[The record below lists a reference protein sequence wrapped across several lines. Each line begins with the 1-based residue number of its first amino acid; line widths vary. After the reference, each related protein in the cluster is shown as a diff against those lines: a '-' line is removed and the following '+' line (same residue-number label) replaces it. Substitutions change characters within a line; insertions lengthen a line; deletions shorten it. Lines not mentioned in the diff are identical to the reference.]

1 MIGIDLSSQAP
12 HIVYMG
18 NVAKRAVLLSL
29 LIASACLAGCTS
41 DDDSSDND
49 SAINL
54 VIYYDATSG
63 MIQENIQNGQQ
74 VSFNGVE
81 LTFDYAYTKSAD
93 GNIESYYFEAGDGSS
108 RISAQANDT
117 GEITYNYATH
127 GLFTAVLGAIDEA
140 GNEANVS
147 ITIRIDKRTLWGQS
161 NTDNPDIMTIDT
173 MPDCEC
179 DAPSKIAIDSTI
191 ENIQNAGGIFGG
203 PVTVSWLLS
212 GEGVERDSG
221 QEQIADGQN
230 AQWIHDEFNPGKQ
243 SWSLEVTLSENEER
257 VNIDHDVTITYND
270 EESKPNPLPT
280 QEQ

>member
-1 MIGIDLSSQAP
+1 MVGIDLSTQTA

-29 LIASACLAGCTS
+29 LIASACLAGCTGDEDSS
-41 DDDSSDND
+41 DDDS
-49 SAINL
+49 AIDL

-74 VSFNGVE
+74 ASFSGVE

-127 GLFTAVLGAIDEA
+127 GLFTAVLGAIDDA
-140 GNEANVS
+140 GNEANKS
-147 ITIRIDKRTLWGQS
+147 ITIRIDKHTLWGQT
-161 NTDNPDIMTIDT
+161 NTDDPDVMTIDT
-173 MPDCEC
+173 VPDCEC
-179 DAPSKIAIDSTI
+179 DAPSKIAIDSTV
-191 ENIQNAGGIFGG
+191 ENPGNLGGFGGG
-203 PVTVSWLLS
+203 PVSVNWLLT

-230 AQWIHDEFNPGKQ
+230 AQWLHDEFNPGKQ
-243 SWSLEVTLSENEER
+243 SWSLEVTLSGNEER
-257 VNIDHDVTITYND
+257 VNIDHDVTITYD
-270 EESKPNPLPT
+270 GEESNPNPLPT

>member
-1 MIGIDLSSQAP
+1 MIGIDLSTQTP

-18 NVAKRAVLLSL
+18 NVVKRAVLLSL

-41 DDDSSDND
+41 DEDSSDND
-49 SAINL
+49 SAIDL

-127 GLFTAVLGAIDEA
+127 GLFTAVLGAIDDA
-140 GNEANVS
+140 GNEANES

-161 NTDNPDIMTIDT
+161 NTDEPDVMIIDT

-179 DAPSKIAIDSTI
+179 DAPSKIAVDSII

-230 AQWIHDEFNPGKQ
+230 AEWIHDEFNPGKQ

>member
-1 MIGIDLSSQAP
+1 MIGIDLSTQTA
-12 HIVYMG
+12 HIDYMG
-18 NVAKRAVLLSL
+18 NVVKRAVLLSL

-49 SAINL
+49 SVIDL
-54 VIYYDATSG
+54 VVYYDATSG

-74 VSFNGVE
+74 ASFNGVE

-93 GNIESYYFEAGDGSS
+93 GDVASYYFEAGDGSS
-108 RISAQANDT
+108 RITVQANDT

-140 GNEANVS
+140 GNEVNES
-147 ITIRIDKRTLWGQS
+147 ITIRIDKRTLSGQS
-161 NTDNPDIMTIDT
+161 NTDDPDVMIIDT

-179 DAPSKIAIDSTI
+179 DAPSKIAIDSTV
-191 ENIQNAGGIFGG
+191 ENIQNAGGFFGG
-203 PVTVSWLLS
+203 PITVSWLLT
-212 GEGVERDSG
+212 GDDVERDSG

-230 AQWIHDEFNPGKQ
+230 AQWLHDEFNPGKQ
-243 SWSLEVTLSENEER
+243 SWSLEVTLSENDER
-257 VNIDHDVTITYND
+257 VNINHDVTITYMD

-280 QEQ
+280 KEQ

>member
-1 MIGIDLSSQAP
+1 MIGIDLSTQTA
-12 HIVYMG
+12 HIDYMG
-18 NVAKRAVLLSL
+18 NVVKRAVLLSL

-49 SAINL
+49 SVIDL
-54 VIYYDATSG
+54 VVYYDATSG

-74 VSFNGVE
+74 ASFNGVE

-93 GNIESYYFEAGDGSS
+93 GDVASYYFEAGDGSS
-108 RISAQANDT
+108 RITVQANDT

-127 GLFTAVLGAIDEA
+127 GLFTAVLGAIDET
-140 GNEANVS
+140 GNEANKS

-161 NTDNPDIMTIDT
+161 NTDDPDVMIIDT

-179 DAPSKIAIDSTI
+179 DAPSKIAIDSTV
-191 ENIQNAGGIFGG
+191 ENIQNAGGFFGG
-203 PVTVSWLLS
+203 PITVSWLLT
-212 GEGVERDSG
+212 GDDVERDSG

-230 AQWIHDEFNPGKQ
+230 AQWLHDEFNPGKQ
-243 SWSLEVTLSENEER
+243 SWSLEVTLSENDER
-257 VNIDHDVTITYND
+257 VNINHDVTITYMD

-280 QEQ
+280 KEQ

>member
-1 MIGIDLSSQAP
+1 MIGIDLSTQAP
-12 HIVYMG
+12 HIVIMG

-41 DDDSSDND
+41 DEDSSDND
-49 SAINL
+49 SAIDL

-127 GLFTAVLGAIDEA
+127 GLFTAVLGAIDDA
-140 GNEANVS
+140 GNEANES

-161 NTDNPDIMTIDT
+161 NTDEPDVMIIDT

-179 DAPSKIAIDSTI
+179 DAPSKIAVDSII

-230 AQWIHDEFNPGKQ
+230 AEWIHDEFNPGKQ

>member
-18 NVAKRAVLLSL
+18 NVVKRAVLLSL
-29 LIASACLAGCTS
+29 LIASACLAGCTG

-127 GLFTAVLGAIDEA
+127 GLFTGVLGAIDEA

-161 NTDNPDIMTIDT
+161 NTDNPDVMTIDT

>member
-1 MIGIDLSSQAP
+1 MIGIDLSTQTA
-12 HIVYMG
+12 HIDYMG
-18 NVAKRAVLLSL
+18 NVVKRAVLLSL

-49 SAINL
+49 SVIDL
-54 VIYYDATSG
+54 VVYYDATSG

-74 VSFNGVE
+74 ASFNGVE

-93 GNIESYYFEAGDGSS
+93 GDVASYYFEAGDGSS
-108 RISAQANDT
+108 RITVQANDT

-140 GNEANVS
+140 GNEVNES

-161 NTDNPDIMTIDT
+161 NTDDPDVMIIDT

-179 DAPSKIAIDSTI
+179 DAPSKIAIDSTV
-191 ENIQNAGGIFGG
+191 ENIQNAGGFFGG
-203 PVTVSWLLS
+203 PITVSWLLT
-212 GEGVERDSG
+212 GDDVERDSG

-230 AQWIHDEFNPGKQ
+230 AQWLHDEFNPGKQ
-243 SWSLEVTLSENEER
+243 SWSLEVTLSENDER
-257 VNIDHDVTITYND
+257 VNINHDVTITYMD

-280 QEQ
+280 KEQ

>member
-1 MIGIDLSSQAP
+1 MIGIVLSTQAP
-12 HIVYMG
+12 HIAFMG

-41 DDDSSDND
+41 DDDSSDDD
-49 SAINL
+49 SAIDL

-81 LTFDYAYTKSAD
+81 LTFDYAYTKSSD
-93 GNIESYYFEAGDGSS
+93 GNVESYYFEAGDGSS
-108 RISAQANDT
+108 RITVQANDT

-127 GLFTAVLGAIDEA
+127 GLFTAVLGATDDA
-140 GNEANVS
+140 GNEANKS
-147 ITIRIDKRTLWGQS
+147 ITIRIDKHTLWGQS
-161 NTDNPDIMTIDT
+161 GTENPSTMAIDT
-173 MPDCEC
+173 NPDCEC
-179 DAPSKIAIDSTI
+179 DAPSKIAIDSTV
-191 ENIQNAGGIFGG
+191 ENPPNGFGIGAD
-203 PVTVSWLLS
+203 TVSVKWIFT
-212 GEGVERDSG
+212 GEGVQRESG

-230 AQWIHDEFNPGKQ
+230 AQWLHDEFNPSKQ
-243 SWSLEVTLSENEER
+243 TWSLDVELTGNDEQ

-270 EESKPNPLPT
+270 EESNPNPLPT

>member
-1 MIGIDLSSQAP
+1 MIGIDLSTQAP
-12 HIVYMG
+12 HIVFMG

-41 DDDSSDND
+41 DEDSSDND
-49 SAINL
+49 SAIDL

-127 GLFTAVLGAIDEA
+127 GLFTAVLGAIDDA
-140 GNEANVS
+140 GNEANES
-147 ITIRIDKRTLWGQS
+147 ITIRINKRTLWGQS
-161 NTDNPDIMTIDT
+161 NTDEPDVMIIDT

-179 DAPSKIAIDSTI
+179 DAPSKIAVDSII

-230 AQWIHDEFNPGKQ
+230 AEWIHDEFNPGKQ

>member
-1 MIGIDLSSQAP
+1 MVGIDLSTQTP
-12 HIVYMG
+12 HASYMG
-18 NVAKRAVLLSL
+18 NVSKRAVLLSL

-41 DDDSSDND
+41 DDDSSDDD
-49 SAINL
+49 SAIDL

-74 VSFNGVE
+74 VSFSGVE

-93 GNIESYYFEAGDGSS
+93 GNVESYYFEAGDGSS
-108 RISAQANDT
+108 RITVQANDT

-127 GLFTAVLGAIDEA
+127 GLFTAVLGAIDDA
-140 GNEANVS
+140 GNEANKS

-161 NTDNPDIMTIDT
+161 GTDNPSTMSIDT
-173 MPDCEC
+173 VPDCEC
-179 DAPSKIAIDSTI
+179 DAPTKIAIDSTV
-191 ENIQNAGGIFGG
+191 ENPPNGFGIGAD
-203 PVTVSWLLS
+203 TVSVKWILN
-212 GEGVERDSG
+212 GEGVQRESG

-230 AQWIHDEFNPGKQ
+230 AQWLHDEFNPSKQ
-243 SWSLEVTLSENEER
+243 TWSLDVELTGNDEQ

-270 EESKPNPLPT
+270 EESSPNPLPT

>member
-1 MIGIDLSSQAP
+1 MIGIDLSTQTP
-12 HIVYMG
+12 HVANMG
-18 NVAKRAVLLSL
+18 NVVKRAVLLSL
-29 LIASACLAGCTS
+29 IIASACLAGCTS
-41 DDDSSDND
+41 DDDSSND
-49 SAINL
+49 ESAIDL

-93 GNIESYYFEAGDGSS
+93 GNVDSYYFEAGDGSS
-108 RISAQANDT
+108 RITVQANDT

-127 GLFTAVLGAIDEA
+127 GLFTAVLGAIDDA
-140 GNEANVS
+140 GNEANKS

-161 NTDNPDIMTIDT
+161 NTDDPDVMTIDT
-173 MPDCEC
+173 VPDCEC
-179 DAPSKIAIDSTI
+179 DAPSKIAVDSTI
-191 ENIQNAGGIFGG
+191 ENIQNAGGFLGG

-270 EESKPNPLPT
+270 EESNPNPLPT

>member
-18 NVAKRAVLLSL
+18 YVAKRAVLLSL

-140 GNEANVS
+140 GNEANES

-161 NTDNPDIMTIDT
+161 NTDNPDVMTIDT

-257 VNIDHDVTITYND
+257 VNIDHDVTITYID

>member
-29 LIASACLAGCTS
+29 LIASACLAGCTG

-140 GNEANVS
+140 GNEANES

-161 NTDNPDIMTIDT
+161 NTDNPDVMTIDT

>member
-1 MIGIDLSSQAP
+1 MIGIDLSTQAP
-12 HIVYMG
+12 HIVFMG

-41 DDDSSDND
+41 DEDSSDND
-49 SAINL
+49 SAIDL

-127 GLFTAVLGAIDEA
+127 GLFTAVLGAIDDA
-140 GNEANVS
+140 GNEANET

-161 NTDNPDIMTIDT
+161 NTDEPDVMIIDT

-179 DAPSKIAIDSTI
+179 DAPSKIAVDSII

-230 AQWIHDEFNPGKQ
+230 AEWIHDEFNPGKQ

>member
-1 MIGIDLSSQAP
+1 MIGIDLSTQTA
-12 HIVYMG
+12 HMEYMG
-18 NVAKRAVLLSL
+18 NVVKRAVLLSL

-49 SAINL
+49 SVIDL
-54 VIYYDATSG
+54 VVYYDATSG

-74 VSFNGVE
+74 ASFNGVE

-93 GNIESYYFEAGDGSS
+93 GDIASYYFEAGDGSS
-108 RISAQANDT
+108 RITVQANDT

-140 GNEANVS
+140 GNEVNES

-161 NTDNPDIMTIDT
+161 NTDNPDVMIIDT

-179 DAPSKIAIDSTI
+179 DAPSKIAIDSTV
-191 ENIQNAGGIFGG
+191 ENIQNAGGFFGG
-203 PVTVSWLLS
+203 PITVSWLLT
-212 GEGVERDSG
+212 GDDVERDSG

-230 AQWIHDEFNPGKQ
+230 AQWLHDEFNPGKQ
-243 SWSLEVTLSENEER
+243 SWSLEVTLSENDER
-257 VNIDHDVTITYND
+257 VNINHDVTITYMD

-280 QEQ
+280 KEQ

>member
-1 MIGIDLSSQAP
+1 MVGIDLSTQTP
-12 HIVYMG
+12 HASYMG
-18 NVAKRAVLLSL
+18 NVSKRAVLLSL

-41 DDDSSDND
+41 DDDSSDD
-49 SAINL
+49 ESAIDL

-93 GNIESYYFEAGDGSS
+93 GNVESYYFDAGDGSS
-108 RISAQANDT
+108 RITVQANDT

-127 GLFTAVLGAIDEA
+127 GLFTAVLGAIDDA
-140 GNEANVS
+140 GNEENKS
-147 ITIRIDKRTLWGQS
+147 IIIRIDKRTLWGQS
-161 NTDNPDIMTIDT
+161 NTDDPDVMTIDT
-173 MPDCEC
+173 VPDCEC
-179 DAPSKIAIDSTI
+179 DAPSKIAVDSTI
-191 ENIQNAGGIFGG
+191 ENIQNAGGFLGG

-270 EESKPNPLPT
+270 EESNPNPLPT

>member
-1 MIGIDLSSQAP
+1 MVGIDLSTQTP
-12 HIVYMG
+12 HASYMG
-18 NVAKRAVLLSL
+18 NVSKRAVLLSL

-41 DDDSSDND
+41 DDDSSDDD
-49 SAINL
+49 SAIDL

-74 VSFNGVE
+74 VSFSGVE

-93 GNIESYYFEAGDGSS
+93 GNVESYYFEAGDGSS
-108 RISAQANDT
+108 RITVQANDT

-127 GLFTAVLGAIDEA
+127 GLFTAVLGAIDDA
-140 GNEANVS
+140 GNEANKS

-161 NTDNPDIMTIDT
+161 GTDNPSTMSIDT
-173 MPDCEC
+173 VPDCEC
-179 DAPSKIAIDSTI
+179 DAPTKIAIDSTV
-191 ENIQNAGGIFGG
+191 ENPPNGFGIGAD
-203 PVTVSWLLS
+203 TVSVKWILN
-212 GEGVERDSG
+212 GEGVQRESG

-230 AQWIHDEFNPGKQ
+230 AQWLHDEFNPSKQ
-243 SWSLEVTLSENEER
+243 TWSLDVELTGNDEQ

-270 EESKPNPLPT
+270 EESNPNPLPT

>member
-1 MIGIDLSSQAP
+1 MIGIDLSTQAP
-12 HIVYMG
+12 HIVFMG

-41 DDDSSDND
+41 DEDSSDND
-49 SAINL
+49 SAIDL

-127 GLFTAVLGAIDEA
+127 GLFAAVLGAIDEA
-140 GNEANVS
+140 GNEANES

-161 NTDNPDIMTIDT
+161 NTDEPDVMIIDT

-179 DAPSKIAIDSTI
+179 DAPSKIAVDSII

-230 AQWIHDEFNPGKQ
+230 AEWIHDEFNPGKQ

>member
-127 GLFTAVLGAIDEA
+127 GLFNAVLGAIDEE
-140 GNEANVS
+140 GNEANES

-161 NTDNPDIMTIDT
+161 NTDNPDVMTIDT

>member
-1 MIGIDLSSQAP
+1 MVGIDLSTQTP
-12 HIVYMG
+12 HMVFMG
-18 NVAKRAVLLSL
+18 NVVKRAVLLSL

-49 SAINL
+49 SAIDL

-74 VSFNGVE
+74 ASFSGVE

-140 GNEANVS
+140 GNEVNES

-161 NTDNPDIMTIDT
+161 NTDNPDVMMIDT
-173 MPDCEC
+173 VPDCEC
-179 DAPSKIAIDSTI
+179 DAPTKIAIDSTV
-191 ENIQNAGGIFGG
+191 ENPPNPFGFGGG
-203 PVTVSWLLS
+203 PVSVNWILS

-230 AQWIHDEFNPGKQ
+230 AQWLHDEFNPGKQ
-243 SWSLEVTLSENEER
+243 SWSLSVELNSNDEQ

>member
-1 MIGIDLSSQAP
+1 MVGIDLSTQTP
-12 HIVYMG
+12 HVANMG
-18 NVAKRAVLLSL
+18 NVVKRAVLLSL

-41 DDDSSDND
+41 DEESSDND
-49 SAINL
+49 SAIDL

-74 VSFNGVE
+74 VSFSGVE
-81 LTFDYAYTKSAD
+81 LTFDYAYTNSED

-108 RISAQANDT
+108 RITAQANDT

-127 GLFTAVLGAIDEA
+127 GLFTAVLGATDDA
-140 GNEANVS
+140 GNEENKS

-161 NTDNPDIMTIDT
+161 GTDNPSTMTIDT
-173 MPDCEC
+173 NPDCEC
-179 DAPSKIAIDSTI
+179 DAPGKIAIDSTV
-191 ENIQNAGGIFGG
+191 ENPGNFGGIGG
-203 PVTVSWLLS
+203 SPVSVNWLLS

-230 AQWIHDEFNPGKQ
+230 AEWLHDEFNPGKQ
-243 SWSLEVTLSENEER
+243 SWSLDVELSGNDEQ

-270 EESKPNPLPT
+270 EESNPNPLPT

>member
-1 MIGIDLSSQAP
+1 MIGIDLSTQTA
-12 HIVYMG
+12 HMEYMG
-18 NVAKRAVLLSL
+18 NVVKRAVLLSL

-49 SAINL
+49 SVIDL
-54 VIYYDATSG
+54 VVYYDATSG

-74 VSFNGVE
+74 ASFNGVE

-93 GNIESYYFEAGDGSS
+93 GNIASYYFEAGDGSS
-108 RISAQANDT
+108 RITVQANDT

-140 GNEANVS
+140 GNEANES

-161 NTDNPDIMTIDT
+161 NTDDPDVMIIDT

-179 DAPSKIAIDSTI
+179 DAPGKIAIDSTV
-191 ENIQNAGGIFGG
+191 ENIQNAGGFFGG
-203 PVTVSWLLS
+203 PITVSWLLT
-212 GEGVERDSG
+212 GDGVERDSG

-230 AQWIHDEFNPGKQ
+230 AQWLHDEFNPGKQ
-243 SWSLEVTLSENEER
+243 SWSLEVTLSENDER
-257 VNIDHDVTITYND
+257 VNIDHDVTITYMD

-280 QEQ
+280 KEQ

>member
-1 MIGIDLSSQAP
+1 MIGIDLSTQAR
-12 HIVYMG
+12 HIVFMG

-41 DDDSSDND
+41 DEDSSDND
-49 SAINL
+49 SAIDL

-127 GLFTAVLGAIDEA
+127 GLFTAVLGAIDDA
-140 GNEANVS
+140 GNEANES
-147 ITIRIDKRTLWGQS
+147 ITIRINKRTLWGQS
-161 NTDNPDIMTIDT
+161 NTDEPDVMIIDT

-179 DAPSKIAIDSTI
+179 DAPSKIAVDSII

-230 AQWIHDEFNPGKQ
+230 AEWIHDEFNPGKQ

>member
-1 MIGIDLSSQAP
+1 MVGIDLSTQTP
-12 HIVYMG
+12 HVVYMG

-41 DDDSSDND
+41 DDDSSDDD
-49 SAINL
+49 SAIDL

-74 VSFNGVE
+74 VSFSGVE
-81 LTFDYAYTKSAD
+81 LTFDYAYTNSED

-108 RISAQANDT
+108 RITAQANDT

-127 GLFTAVLGAIDEA
+127 GLFAAVLGATDDA
-140 GNEANVS
+140 GNEANKS

-161 NTDNPDIMTIDT
+161 GTENPSTMAIDT
-173 MPDCEC
+173 NPDCEC
-179 DAPSKIAIDSTI
+179 DAPSKIAIDSTV
-191 ENIQNAGGIFGG
+191 ENPPNGFGIGAD
-203 PVTVSWLLS
+203 TVSVKWIFT
-212 GEGVERDSG
+212 GEGVQRESG

-230 AQWIHDEFNPGKQ
+230 AQWLHDEFNPSKQ
-243 SWSLEVTLSENEER
+243 TWSLDVELTGNDEQ

-270 EESKPNPLPT
+270 EESNPNPLPT